1 MIFIHSA
8 IDLIGS
14 IKSLRK
20 PFRNV
25 SRSIGCA
32 KESGM
37 SKRAEANKK
46 KFLRSE
52 SSVRP
57 PGLIKDFRSLIHLS
71 ASGNIPCSCQPY
83 FSTIR
88 SNVAAEP

>member
-1 MIFIHSA
+1 
-8 IDLIGS
+8 
-14 IKSLRK
+14 
-20 PFRNV
+20 
-25 SRSIGCA
+25 
-32 KESGM
+32 
-37 SKRAEANKK
+37 
-46 KFLRSE
+46 LRSE